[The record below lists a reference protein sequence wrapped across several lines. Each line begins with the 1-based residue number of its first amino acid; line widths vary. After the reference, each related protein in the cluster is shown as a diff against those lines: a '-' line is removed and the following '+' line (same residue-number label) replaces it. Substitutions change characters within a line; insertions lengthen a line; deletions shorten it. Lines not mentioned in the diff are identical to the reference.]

1 VRTRLAALLLAACA
15 ASGCASLADRIAA
28 PADHGL
34 GRPRDF
40 DVERNFHVRHA
51 NWRMADGRTLAY
63 WDVDVRQRKPSYRFT
78 RDAHRFR
85 FRFDTDETSPAPAS
99 IATRGTIVYLHG
111 WSLDG
116 STMLPWAMA
125 LAERGYRGIAVDLR
139 NAGGSSKAPAGF
151 GPREADDVIALLHHL
166 RAGGALPGPVFLFGV
181 SYGAST
187 ALFAEPALR
196 GRIAGIVAMEPFA
209 NAADAVRTM
218 VPGMQADV
226 TSTNGR
232 LLLAVSG
239 HRYDAAAVERAIV
252 DVDQRLGLDLAA
264 IDLHAQVAQSQTCT
278 LLLHGARDTWIP
290 PASSRSLAQDAPRVR
305 YRELPD
311 ETHLTLPLRVDWLAA
326 PLANWF
332 SSVAAGRCDAL
343 ALPVDPAGVP
353 TTQ

>member
-1 VRTRLAALLLAACA
+1 VRARLAALLLAACA
-15 ASGCASLADRIAA
+15 ASGCASLSDRIAA
-28 PADHGL
+28 PAGHGL
-34 GRPRDF
+34 GLPRDF
-40 DVERNFHVRHA
+40 DVERNFHVHHA
-51 NWRMADGRTLAY
+51 HWRMADGRTLAY

-85 FRFDTDETSPAPAS
+85 FRFDTDNSSPAPAQ

-151 GPREADDVIALLHHL
+151 GPREAADVVALLEHL
-166 RAGGALPGPVFLFGV
+166 GAQGALREPAFLFGV

-196 GRIAGIVAMEPFA
+196 GRVAGIVALEPFA

-226 TSTNGR
+226 TSTSGR
-232 LLLAVSG
+232 MLLAVSG
-239 HRYDAAAVERAIV
+239 HRYDADAVERAIAN
-252 DVDQRLGLDLAA
+252 VDQRLDLDLAT
-264 IDLHAQVAQSQTCT
+264 IDLHAPVAQSQTCT

-290 PASSRSLAQDAPRVR
+290 AAGSRSLAKDAPRVR

-311 ETHLTLPLRVDWLAA
+311 ETHLTLPLRIDWLAA
-326 PLANWF
+326 PLANWL
-332 SSVAAGRCDAL
+332 SSAAAGRCDDL
-343 ALPVDPAGVP
+343 ALPADPAGAIA
-353 TTQ
+353 TQ